1 MTASQVR
8 GNYASCGGASPG
20 PIPSVLEALAL
31 MDEIRGC
38 RPDTW
43 VLMITGRGEHDFAV
57 RASCGALD
65 FIRKPVDVDYSLCCS
80 RFDSRARTESPNEA
94 QELALERGASDR
106 AVR

>member
-8 GNYASCGGASPG
+8 GNYPSCGGASPG

-31 MDEIRGC
+31 KDEIRGC

-43 VLMITGRGEHDFAV
+43 VLMITGRV
-57 RASCGALD
+57 D